1 MAPSKPASMDI
12 AVALFEKG
20 FTEDRI
26 QEALCRCDSVDEAV
40 RWLSPGG
47 SSSGAAAAR
56 PAAATAADAKA
67 GDAAASL
74 GAVPTATRRR
84 QVRKVAS
91 TDFSE
96 SSPLSKGQPV
106 IISSAGVAPAATCSP
121 TPTASTAAGAE
132 EEAASGVSVA
142 SPAVASSASGG
153 CGREAKS
160 EPIPIE
166 PRDARE
172 FWIKARARWPSL
184 AKGMLQATWPEEEEA
199 AGSPH
204 AAGQWRTGAE
214 APATATEDD
223 APAGETDA
231 EAESPRPR
239 KEARKEADLRDDSQG
254 GGSQKRPPATPCSA
268 DTQQAA
274 SSSSAAA
281 QDEGAEAIGSPYA
294 KVAKLRVSPSSSPHS
309 MRLNERPELC
319 QICCNDVPVQHAVR
333 LGCDH
338 GWYCSLCMV
347 RHTEA
352 RLSVGAASVTCP
364 QCLAPLAERDLR
376 RMVPDELLERLLARS
391 LEQAVSSV
399 ADLWACPTPNC
410 PMRVALEEGEEPK
423 LKCTQCGKS
432 SCLRCGAQP
441 WHKGLTCQEHAEKM
455 GARNKKARKDEAL
468 LQQWIEETG
477 TKQCP
482 TCRMGVTKQNI
493 RNQQT
498 QYSECHK
505 MLCRN
510 CNTKFC
516 FKCLA
521 VLTDSYTCGCT
532 IDAHG
537 FIDPRTG
544 KRMNHL
550 KAARARAKPV
560 GKAAAKCKAKG

>member
-1 MAPSKPASMDI
+1 M
-12 AVALFEKG
+12 
-20 FTEDRI
+20 
-26 QEALCRCDSVDEAV
+26 
-40 RWLSPGG
+40 
-47 SSSGAAAAR
+47 
-56 PAAATAADAKA
+56 
-67 GDAAASL
+67 
-74 GAVPTATRRR
+74 
-84 QVRKVAS
+84 
-91 TDFSE
+91 
-96 SSPLSKGQPV
+96 
-106 IISSAGVAPAATCSP
+106 
-121 TPTASTAAGAE
+121 
-132 EEAASGVSVA
+132 
-142 SPAVASSASGG
+142 
-153 CGREAKS
+153 
-160 EPIPIE
+160 
-166 PRDARE
+166 
-172 FWIKARARWPSL
+172 
-184 AKGMLQATWPEEEEA
+184 
-199 AGSPH
+199 
-204 AAGQWRTGAE
+204 
-214 APATATEDD
+214 
-223 APAGETDA
+223 
-231 EAESPRPR
+231 
-239 KEARKEADLRDDSQG
+239 
-254 GGSQKRPPATPCSA
+254 
-268 DTQQAA
+268 
-274 SSSSAAA
+274 
-281 QDEGAEAIGSPYA
+281 
-294 KVAKLRVSPSSSPHS
+294 RVSPSSSPHS
-309 MRLNERPELC
+309 MRLNERPEFC
-319 QICCNDVPVQHAVR
+319 QICCNDVPARHAVT

-376 RMVPDELLERLLARS
+376 RMVPGELLERLLARS

-410 PMRVALEEGEEPK
+410 PMRVALEEGEEPR
-423 LKCTQCGKS
+423 LKCTECKKS

-455 GARNKKARKDEAL
+455 RARNKKARKDEAL
-468 LQQWIEETG
+468 LQQWIAETG